1 MPEAMASGYVLAFDF
16 GEARI
21 GVAGGSCEL
30 GIATPLATVTGNSND
45 DKFVAIGKLIAEWQP
60 AQLVV
65 GLPSHLDGTEHD
77 LSRLS
82 RTFANRLHGRFGL
95 PVALVDE
102 RLTSVEAEE
111 LLSEAQTFGKKRK
124 LAIDQVAAMRI
135 LQNWFDQG
143 QDAA

>member
-1 MPEAMASGYVLAFDF
+1 MLAFDF

-21 GVAGGSCEL
+21 GVAGGSVAM
-30 GIATPLATVTGNSND
+30 GIATPLATVTGKSND
-45 DKFVAIGKLIAEWQP
+45 EKFAAIGKLITEWQP

-65 GLPSHLDGTEHD
+65 GLPSHLDGTEHE
-77 LSRLS
+77 LTRLA

-95 PVALVDE
+95 PIALVDE

-124 LAIDQVAAMRI
+124 AAVDQVAAMRI
-135 LQNWFDQG
+135 LQVWFDSG
-143 QDAA
+143 APSE

>member
-1 MPEAMASGYVLAFDF
+1 MPEDGSGYVLAFDF
-16 GEARI
+16 GEVRI
-21 GVAGGSCEL
+21 GVAGGSREL

-45 DKFVAIGKLIAEWQP
+45 DKFSAIGKLIAEWQP
-60 AQLVV
+60 VQLVV

-124 LAIDQVAAMRI
+124 QAVDQVAAMRI
-135 LQNWFDQG
+135 LQCWFDQPTE
-143 QDAA
+143 